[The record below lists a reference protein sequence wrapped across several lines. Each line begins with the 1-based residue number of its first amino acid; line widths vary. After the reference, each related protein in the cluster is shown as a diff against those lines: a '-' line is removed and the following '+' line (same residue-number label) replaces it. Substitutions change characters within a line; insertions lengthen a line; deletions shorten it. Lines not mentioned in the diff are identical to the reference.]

1 MNGKAGL
8 RSKGYWLMRIKSF
21 AKINLGLE
29 VKGKREDN
37 YHEVRTLLQTIN
49 FFDVLEFRSTEQSE
63 ILLKG
68 DDTTISWDRDNLI
81 FRAALLLK
89 EQFNV
94 AKGIDIHV
102 TKNIPPGKGLG
113 GGSSNAAVTL
123 HVLNKSWGLRLG
135 KKALMNLGKH
145 LGADVPFFL
154 EGGLCLGSGRGDDII
169 PLSDVDTLF
178 CLLVLPSFSIQTAH
192 IYSHFPLSLTS
203 QNKDSKIIKFLD
215 DREFGLLENRL
226 EETVFRF
233 YPQLKAIK
241 RLLRGQGS
249 ELPLV
254 SGTGSAVFGLF
265 LEQEK
270 AERVLR
276 KVKKDYT
283 SLLVETLP
291 RERYWRS
298 LKTGV

>member
-1 MNGKAGL
+1 
-8 RSKGYWLMRIKSF
+8 MRIKSF

-29 VKGKREDN
+29 VRGKREDN

-49 FFDVLEFRSTEQSE
+49 FFDVLEFRSTERDE

-68 DDTTISWDRDNLI
+68 DDRSISWERDNLI
-81 FRAALLLK
+81 FRAADLLK
-89 EQFNV
+89 EQFHV
-94 AKGIDIHV
+94 SQGIEINV

-123 HVLNKSWGLRLG
+123 HVLNKGWGLQLG
-135 KKALMNLGKH
+135 KEALMNLGKRI
-145 LGADVPFFL
+145 GADVPFFL
-154 EGGLCLGSGRGDDII
+154 EGGLCLGTGRGDDIT
-169 PLSDVDTLF
+169 PLPDAAKLF
-178 CLLVLPSFSIQTAH
+178 CLLVLPPLSIQTAD
-192 IYSHFPLSLTS
+192 IYSHLPLSLTS
-203 QNKDSKIIKFLD
+203 QDKDSKIIRFLEN
-215 DREFGLLENRL
+215 REFGLLENRL

-265 LEQEK
+265 TEQEK
-270 AERVLR
+270 AEKVLR

-291 RERYWRS
+291 RERYWRC

>member
-1 MNGKAGL
+1 
-8 RSKGYWLMRIKSF
+8 MRIKSF

-29 VKGKREDN
+29 IRGKREDN
-37 YHEVRTLLQTIN
+37 YHEIRTLFQSIN
-49 FFDVLEFRSTEQSE
+49 FFDVLEFRSTKKDG
-63 ILLKG
+63 ILLRG
-68 DDTTISWDRDNLI
+68 DDKTISWERDNLI

-89 EQFNV
+89 EQFHV
-94 AKGIDIHV
+94 SQGIEIQV
-102 TKNIPPGKGLG
+102 SKNIPPGKGLG
-113 GGSSNAAVTL
+113 GGSSNAAITL
-123 HVLNKSWGLRLG
+123 HVLNKTWGLRLG
-135 KKALMNLGKH
+135 KKALMNLGKQ

-154 EGGLCLGSGRGDDII
+154 EGGLCLGSGRGDHIT
-169 PLSDVDTLF
+169 PLSDTSTLY
-178 CLLVLPSFSIQTAH
+178 CLLILPPFSIQTAH
-192 IYSHFPLSLTS
+192 IYGHFPLSLTS
-203 QNKDSKIIKFLD
+203 NDKDSKIIKFLD
-215 DREFGLLENRL
+215 SRELSLLENNL

-265 LEQEK
+265 LEKEK
-270 AERVLR
+270 AEKALR

-291 RERYWRS
+291 RERYWKS

>member
-1 MNGKAGL
+1 
-8 RSKGYWLMRIKSF
+8 MRIKSF

-29 VKGKREDN
+29 VRGKGEDNYHEVREDN

-49 FFDVLEFRSTEQSE
+49 FFDVLEFRSIGQDK

-68 DDTTISWDRDNLI
+68 DDKTISWERENLI

-89 EQFNV
+89 EQFHV
-94 AKGIDIHV
+94 SKGIEINV

-113 GGSSNAAVTL
+113 GGSSNAAMTL

-135 KKALMNLGKH
+135 KEALKNLGKQ

-154 EGGLCLGSGRGDDII
+154 EGGLCLGLGRGDEIT
-169 PLSDVDTLF
+169 PLSDTATLS

-192 IYSHFPLSLTS
+192 IYSHFSLSLTS
-203 QNKDSKIIKFLD
+203 QDKDSKIIKFLD
-215 DREFGLLENRL
+215 NREFGLLENRL

-270 AERVLR
+270 A
-276 KVKKDYT
+276 
-283 SLLVETLP
+283 SC
-291 RERYWRS
+291 
-298 LKTGV
+298 

>member
-1 MNGKAGL
+1 
-8 RSKGYWLMRIKSF
+8 MRIKSF

-29 VKGKREDN
+29 VRGKREDN

-49 FFDVLEFRSTEQSE
+49 FFDVLEFRSTGQDK

-68 DDTTISWDRDNLI
+68 DDKTISWERDNLI

-89 EQFNV
+89 EQFHV
-94 AKGIDIHV
+94 SKGIEINV

-113 GGSSNAAVTL
+113 GGSSNAAMTL

-135 KKALMNLGKH
+135 KKALKNLGKQ

-154 EGGLCLGSGRGDDII
+154 EGGLCLGLERGDEIT
-169 PLSDVDTLF
+169 PLSDTATLS

-192 IYSHFPLSLTS
+192 IYGHFSLSLTS
-203 QNKDSKIIKFLD
+203 QDKDSKIIKFLD
-215 DREFGLLENRL
+215 NRELGLLENRL

-241 RLLRGQGS
+241 RLLRDQGS
-249 ELPLV
+249 ELSLV
-254 SGTGSAVFGLF
+254 SGTGSAVFGLCM
-265 LEQEK
+265 EQEK
-270 AERVLR
+270 AEKVLR

-283 SLLVETLP
+283 SLLVETLT
-291 RERYWRS
+291 REQYWRS